1 MGKLLLS
8 LALSLSARQLKP
20 EILVCRMAALMIS
33 VVEERRKKGKKK
45 RDVKELLSF
54 SMLIKAIYILYFLSP
69 NKSAR
74 EERGWG
80 ITMLWDHLCNAK
92 SHS

>member
-45 RDVKELLSF
+45 RCERALKLFNVDKSYLYTVF
-54 SMLIKAIYILYFLSP
+54 SVSEQKCEGGKGVGDYNVVGPPL
-69 NKSAR
+69 
-74 EERGWG
+74 
-80 ITMLWDHLCNAK
+80 
-92 SHS
+92 